1 MKLDGLLKKIEEYL
15 PAAPLDVVRRAW
27 EFSAEKH
34 KNQRRASGEP
44 YVTHPLAVADL
55 IADLRLDIPSIATGL
70 LHDTVEDTLTT
81 LENIEAGFGPEIAS
95 MVDGVTK
102 ISQINF
108 ASHEEHQAEN
118 FRKMILAMSKDVRVI
133 LVKLCDRTHNMR
145 TLDALSPARRAKV
158 AQETLDIYAP
168 LAQRLGIYWMKSEME
183 DAALRALH
191 PEVYYQLK
199 RFVSKRKTERE
210 KYIREVKN
218 VIEKQL
224 EAAGIE
230 ATLSGRPKHFYSIYQ
245 KMISQNL
252 LYEQVYDLVA
262 FRIVVDSPRE
272 CYEALGVVHQQW
284 KPVPGRFKDYVA
296 LPKAN
301 GYQSLHT
308 AVIGPRAERIEVQIR
323 TTDMHRIAEDGV
335 AAHWKYKGGYAGA
348 QQELHR
354 FQWLRQMLDWQQQ
367 VKDPEEFLR
376 GFKEDLFTDEVYVF
390 TPKGDSHDFPAGATV
405 VDFAYRIH
413 SEVGHRCTGARVGG
427 RLVPLRYLLQN
438 GDMVE
443 IITTRTQTP
452 SRDWLKFVKTPR
464 AKERIRAWIKSQQ
477 ASRSLEVGHEI
488 LARDLARADIDID
501 RLQKDGVFDKAA
513 QELGLKDAE
522 SLIGQVGYGKMTSRE
537 VLAHLAPDVDLDGKS
552 AEHGRLKRILRTV
565 AGKPPVGGVR
575 ISSLP
580 DVLVRFARCC
590 DPLPG
595 ERITG
600 FVTRGRG
607 VTVHATGCP
616 RVLEA
621 DPLRRVD
628 CVWDDAANAPRPVRV
643 EVGCIDQPGQ
653 LAAISKAIA
662 AAGINIRKAESRA
675 ITDGKAVN
683 TFEVMVGHIE
693 ELSRLIRSLTKL
705 KGVMSV
711 ERLPG

>member
-44 YVTHPLAVADL
+44 YVMHPLAVADL
-55 IADLRLDIPSIATGL
+55 IADLRMDIPSIATGL

-81 LENIEAGFGPEIAS
+81 LENLEAGFGPEIAS

-284 KPVPGRFKDYVA
+284 KPIPGRFKDYVA

-308 AVIGPRAERIEVQIR
+308 AVIGPRSERIEVQIR

-335 AAHWKYKGGYAGA
+335 AAHWKYKGGHADA
-348 QQELHR
+348 QEELHR

-413 SEVGHRCTGARVGG
+413 SEIGHRCTGARVGG

-488 LARDLARADIDID
+488 LARDLARADLDID
-501 RLQKDGVFDKAA
+501 RLQKDGVFDDAA
-513 QELGLKDAE
+513 HELGLKDAE
-522 SLIGQVGYGKMTSRE
+522 MPGGKVERE
-537 VLAHLAPDVDLDGKS
+537 EEPRPRRHRQGAARRQ
-552 AEHGRLKRILRTV
+552 A
-565 AGKPPVGGVR
+565 AA
-575 ISSLP
+575 
-580 DVLVRFARCC
+580 RFA
-590 DPLPG
+590 P
-595 ERITG
+595 
-600 FVTRGRG
+600 
-607 VTVHATGCP
+607 H
-616 RVLEA
+616 
-621 DPLRRVD
+621 
-628 CVWDDAANAPRPVRV
+628 
-643 EVGCIDQPGQ
+643 QQ
-653 LAAISKAIA
+653 
-662 AAGINIRKAESRA
+662 
-675 ITDGKAVN
+675 
-683 TFEVMVGHIE
+683 
-693 ELSRLIRSLTKL
+693 
-705 KGVMSV
+705 
-711 ERLPG
+711 